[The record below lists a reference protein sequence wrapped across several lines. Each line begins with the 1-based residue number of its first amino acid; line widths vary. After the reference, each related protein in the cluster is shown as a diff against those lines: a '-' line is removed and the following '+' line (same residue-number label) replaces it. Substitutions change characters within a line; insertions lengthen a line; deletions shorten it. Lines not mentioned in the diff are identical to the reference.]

1 MSHVPQIES
10 KFSSLLGLNLRQIP
24 GKFRGQPLEKS
35 LGQPLN
41 GAYPHK
47 LVLCLSC
54 SPFIFELMTQT
65 TTLPIPQSR
74 PLNWRRNLAPAL
86 VMLILSGCEH
96 VEKVANDSDKIAKK
110 LVQDLGLEEADSQ
123 SIQKAA
129 QDEVDKL
136 MQVEYLVEEVPG
148 TFSKKA
154 LQDHLSKLGADRW
167 ECFSVTP
174 HGDGSML
181 RIICKRKPKS
191 YLRYLTRAF

>member
-1 MSHVPQIES
+1 
-10 KFSSLLGLNLRQIP
+10 
-24 GKFRGQPLEKS
+24 
-35 LGQPLN
+35 
-41 GAYPHK
+41 
-47 LVLCLSC
+47 
-54 SPFIFELMTQT
+54 
-65 TTLPIPQSR
+65 
-74 PLNWRRNLAPAL
+74 
-86 VMLILSGCEH
+86 MLILSGCEH